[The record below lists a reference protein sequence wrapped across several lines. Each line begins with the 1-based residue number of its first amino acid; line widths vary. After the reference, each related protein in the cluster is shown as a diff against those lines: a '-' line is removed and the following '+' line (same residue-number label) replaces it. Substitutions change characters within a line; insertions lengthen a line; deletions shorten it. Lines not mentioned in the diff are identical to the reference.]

1 MGGSGS
7 IGKQVDC
14 CLCQR
19 SQDSKKRVFQ
29 GGLDVSKH
37 TFHGKKDGQNHDT
50 ALNKKLSRTTIDE
63 GEDLKVKR
71 K

>member
-1 MGGSGS
+1 MVVDLLVSRLIVVWVKGARIQRSGS
-7 IGKQVDC
+7 FK
-14 CLCQR
+14 
-19 SQDSKKRVFQ
+19 